1 MWMWL
6 KDNFETEQSEDA
18 QELKLNKIR
27 QVKIEHCQD
36 LDELHLKLSSKFRAY
51 KSVGGTLT
59 DSKKK
64 SHLLRASQEQYSTIC
79 DSLRAVGTTLTYNEV
94 LKRFKA
100 IELERKMEANREP
113 KAVKESNNM
122 TVNRDSITMT
132 HDKICFICLNPLHMA
147 KECPFNIKDG
157 NKKKK
162 GVSFALS
169 LITGALL
176 VLTERTIR
184 KEVKK
189 HAYQYSIEESDEE
202 SDDKNGDER
211 KIDSKILSARIQF

>member
-1 MWMWL
+1 MWTWL
-6 KDNFETEQSEDA
+6 KHNFETKQTEDA
-18 QELKLNKIR
+18 QELKLNEIR

-51 KSVGGTLT
+51 KSVGGTQT

-64 SHLLRASQEQYSTIC
+64 LHLLRASQEQYSTLC
-79 DSLRAVGTTLTYNEV
+79 DSLRAVGTTLTCNEV

-113 KAVKESNNM
+113 KTVKESNNM

-147 KECPFNIKDG
+147 NECPFKIGDG
-157 NKKKK
+157 NKRCLSCTKFDHRSSSCAYRTNHKKRCDNN
-162 GVSFALS
+162 VL
-169 LITGALL
+169 GA
-176 VLTERTIR
+176 EW
-184 KEVKK
+184 
-189 HAYQYSIEESDEE
+189 A
-202 SDDKNGDER
+202 
-211 KIDSKILSARIQF
+211 